1 LGSFPFTYLGLP
13 ISDRGL
19 SAGDWQPLTAKVEKR
34 AEPWM
39 GKFMSFAA
47 RLTLI
52 NACLSSLPMHAM
64 GVCLLG
70 KGIHKQFDKHRS
82 RFYWN
87 ANGRRNKY
95 HWVRWSAM
103 CKPKTLGGLGII
115 DTNLMNTC
123 LMARWVWRLY
133 RGETG
138 LWADIL
144 RGKYLQD
151 RDVWVA
157 SSGPGSQ
164 FWKALQKIKLVLRLG
179 AKHHVGNGA
188 STHFWLDWWVG
199 AGKLQDRFPNLFA
212 IAEMPEAS
220 VASLWSD
227 TGWAI
232 PFRRELGL
240 PERVEWVNLM
250 RDIEALRPTD
260 TLT

>member
-1 LGSFPFTYLGLP
+1 
-13 ISDRGL
+13 
-19 SAGDWQPLTAKVEKR
+19 
-34 AEPWM
+34 M
-39 GKFMSFAA
+39 GKFMSSAA

-64 GVCLLG
+64 SVCLLG
-70 KGIHKQFDKHRS
+70 KGIHKRFDKHRS

-87 ANGRRNKY
+87 ANGSRNKY

-103 CKPKTLGGLGII
+103 CKPKILGGLGII

-123 LMARWVWRLY
+123 LMARWVRRLY
-133 RGETG
+133 RGDTG
-138 LWADIL
+138 LWADSL
-144 RGKYLQD
+144 RGKYLQE
-151 RDVWVA
+151 RDVWVD
-157 SSGPGSQ
+157 SPGPGSQ
-164 FWKALQKIKLVLRLG
+164 FWNALQKIKRVLRLG

-188 STHFWLDWWVG
+188 STHFWLDRWVG
-199 AGKLQDRFPNLFA
+199 SGKLQDRFPNLFA
-212 IAEMPEAS
+212 IADVPEAS